1 MEEASMLQRRL
12 FLTGCVLIALLGLP
26 RESKAGLVEVIIE
39 MSGPKML
46 GITGDIRILP
56 NGCVDTGGLG
66 VVSQAAAGG
75 GSDQAAGNDQNGGND
90 KCKRVSGKQ
99 RNRAISALGAFAV
112 KDRNLSGKD
121 ESGKE
126 KEFWYWYELSAGY
139 FFSVP
144 KTIDGHPYKYF
155 DVQMITF
162 EPMVEFQ
169 SRSSKVEYSEMKLQ
183 VYHGIGGGMDV
194 LFVEGTPPTTV
205 RGVIKFRPAGVVVPL
220 GKRWGVDVAYDLR
233 LYPKGF
239 IASDFYEGASPSSDS
254 NNWEFV
260 HAFAGSVRWK
270 F

>member
-1 MEEASMLQRRL
+1 
-12 FLTGCVLIALLGLP
+12 LIALLALP
-26 RESKAGLVEVIIE
+26 RVGTAGLVDVILE
-39 MSGPKML
+39 MSGPRMI
-46 GITGDIRILP
+46 GIAGDIRILP
-56 NGCVDTGGLG
+56 NGCVDSVGVGGFTPPPG
-66 VVSQAAAGG
+66 AAAAPAAAAGA
-75 GSDQAAGNDQNGGND
+75 DNRTK
-90 KCKRVSGKQ
+90 KCKEGDGKP
-99 RNRAISALGAFAV
+99 RNRFVAALGTFGV
-112 KDRNLSGKD
+112 KEREMGQD

-126 KEFWYWYELSAGY
+126 YNYWYSLSAGY
-139 FFSVP
+139 YFSIP

-169 SRSSKVEYSEMKLQ
+169 SRSSNVSYSEMKLQ

-205 RGVIKFRPAGVVVPL
+205 RGVIKFRPAGVVVPF
-220 GKRWGVDVAYDLR
+220 GKRWGFDIAYDLR

-239 IASDFYEGASPSSDS
+239 IASDFHEVASPITES